1 MEKGKNISDDF
12 LDIEFF
18 QILQNR
24 FAEEFGIASVITDI
38 NGLPIT
44 EPSNFTEFC
53 SIHTRGTTIGFK
65 KCMLCDAY
73 GGIKA
78 KALKKPVVYRCHA
91 GLIDFAVELS
101 LEINLLDA
109 FYVDNF

>member
-38 NGLPIT
+38 NGLPLT

-73 GGIKA
+73 GGNQKDKSFKKA
-78 KALKKPVVYRCHA
+78 CC
-91 GLIDFAVELS
+91 LS
-101 LEINLLDA
+101 LPCRAYRFCKSN
-109 FYVDNF
+109 YHWR